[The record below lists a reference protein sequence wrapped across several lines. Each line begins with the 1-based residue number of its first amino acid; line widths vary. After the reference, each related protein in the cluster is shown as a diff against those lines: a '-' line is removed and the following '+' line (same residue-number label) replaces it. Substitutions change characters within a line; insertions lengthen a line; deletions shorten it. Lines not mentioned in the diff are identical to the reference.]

1 MITAANVS
9 KTTFFHKKS
18 GYVCSLESRTHL
30 CIHPSMYTLRRKTR
44 SLYIIDYHSVSVYIY
59 IHIKYDIYIYI
70 DGLSNC
76 RLLVWLINRNSLR
89 AASCLVFRTRT
100 YRNSL
105 KPCISSFMFET
116 VAKTCSKF

>member
-1 MITAANVS
+1 MIS
-9 KTTFFHKKS
+9 IDD
-18 GYVCSLESRTHL
+18 GTHL

-44 SLYIIDYHSVSVYIY
+44 SLYIIDYHSVS
-59 IHIKYDIYIYI
+59 IYIYI
-70 DGLSNC
+70 LNMIYIYIYNDGLSNC

-89 AASCLVFRTRT
+89 AACCLVFRTRT